1 MRRWRQNPMGSFMR
15 VLAAALET
23 ESKSA
28 ETRRKGKERASKRLG
43 LSHNSDQ
50 TTSEFIP
57 PPPSVPASTMA
68 PPTKLSS
75 STSVSEGTEM
85 DMSQQHKRTASAATT
100 ASFGG
105 SSTDS
110 PPQNIDRPEPH
121 VQNLQNTFV
130 QVIMENIWG
139 IGVPIPWAQGRK
151 MWLDYTPYLSDFVT
165 LILLERIQH
174 PCHGGNCYRA
184 ESANE

>member
-1 MRRWRQNPMGSFMR
+1 MR

-28 ETRRKGKERASKRLG
+28 ETRRKGKERARKRPV
-43 LSHNSDQ
+43 LSYNSDQ
-50 TTSEFIP
+50 SLSEFNFP
-57 PPPSVPASTMA
+57 PGSTPADIMTPQTPPS
-68 PPTKLSS
+68 SS
-75 STSVSEGTEM
+75 MSVSEGTEA

-139 IGVPIPWAQGRK
+139 IGVPIPWAEGRK
-151 MWLDYTPYLSDFVT
+151 MWLDYTTYSSILS
-165 LILLERIQH
+165 LL
-174 PCHGGNCYRA
+174 
-184 ESANE
+184 SS

>member
-28 ETRRKGKERASKRLG
+28 ETRRKGKERASKRPT
-43 LSHNSDQ
+43 LSQNSDQ
-50 TTSEFIP
+50 TISEFNLP
-57 PPPSVPASTMA
+57 PRSTPADIMSPQT
-68 PPTKLSS
+68 PQPS
-75 STSVSEGTEM
+75 STSVSEGAEA
-85 DMSQQHKRTASAATT
+85 DMSQRHKRTASAATT

-110 PPQNIDRPEPH
+110 PPRNIDRPEPH

-139 IGVPIPWAQGRK
+139 IGVPISWAQGRK
-151 MWLDYTPYLSDFVT
+151 MWLDYTPYLS
-165 LILLERIQH
+165 LLLL
-174 PCHGGNCYRA
+174 
-184 ESANE
+184 